1 MYKKLFGIVLFAH
14 LIVLGYLGLRTDVSP
29 KLDKNGNSESA
40 FASVPRQS
48 DSSILEDDDD
58 LLEPVKP
65 TLDKPI
71 FIEFDASAP
80 NQLPTSI
87 RSDNMGTG
95 LLVEIPSG
103 RVLWQKDSKKP
114 VGIAS
119 MTKMMTALLAFEDI
133 RIRDEINLQTQVQV
147 TNAAYRIGGSQVWLD
162 PREVFSLEELL
173 ISVMVKSANDSAYLV
188 GEFLADGNM
197 SQFITRMNKRAQE
210 LNMVS
215 TQFFNAHGLSEKTTD
230 NTSNCEDLARLA
242 HELLQYDQATEW
254 AAMPTYAF
262 RANADEPTLLA
273 NHNTLLKTTI
283 GVDGMKT
290 GYTKRAGFC
299 ITATCIR
306 NDRRL
311 IAVTTGFTS
320 SKRRDD
326 FTRNLLD
333 WGYTLP

>member
-1 MYKKLFGIVLFAH
+1 
-14 LIVLGYLGLRTDVSP
+14 
-29 KLDKNGNSESA
+29 
-40 FASVPRQS
+40 
-48 DSSILEDDDD
+48 
-58 LLEPVKP
+58 
-65 TLDKPI
+65 
-71 FIEFDASAP
+71 
-80 NQLPTSI
+80 
-87 RSDNMGTG
+87 
-95 LLVEIPSG
+95 
-103 RVLWQKDSKKP
+103 
-114 VGIAS
+114 
-119 MTKMMTALLAFEDI
+119 
-133 RIRDEINLQTQVQV
+133 
-147 TNAAYRIGGSQVWLD
+147 
-162 PREVFSLEELL
+162 
-173 ISVMVKSANDSAYLV
+173 
-188 GEFLADGNM
+188 
-197 SQFITRMNKRAQE
+197 
-210 LNMVS
+210 
-215 TQFFNAHGLSEKTTD
+215 
-230 NTSNCEDLARLA
+230 
-242 HELLQYDQATEW
+242 YDQATEW